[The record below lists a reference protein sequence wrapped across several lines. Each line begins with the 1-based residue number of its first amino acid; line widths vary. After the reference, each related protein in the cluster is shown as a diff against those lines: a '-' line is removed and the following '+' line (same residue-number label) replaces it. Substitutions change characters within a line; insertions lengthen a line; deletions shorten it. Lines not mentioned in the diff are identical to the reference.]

1 MRIYAASYLLP
12 INGPPVAGGGIAVDQ
27 GRVVAVGS
35 LSDLRRSYSAPVE
48 EFPGCILM
56 PGLVN
61 AHTHLELTHF
71 PAWRLR
77 HGLHYSPRSYVDW
90 IIQVIKVKRAL
101 TLEELS
107 ASLLE
112 GLKISL
118 QSGTTM
124 IGDFL
129 ADRRLLP
136 FYENAAISGRIYL
149 EFIGQEPSRYA
160 AMLADVDEDLFQLP
174 SPFLP
179 GLAPHAPFT
188 VAAELLQSLLETAR
202 HKGIPLAMHLAE
214 SVAESE
220 FFRDASGSIAADLYP
235 FVGWHDYLPA
245 PQHMTP
251 TGWLAATKAFSADFL
266 AVHGV
271 HLEEAD
277 QKILK
282 TAGCTVVLLP
292 RSNENLAV
300 GRAPAAALLRAGI
313 PLALGTDSLAS
324 NDSLSLWDEMRFLLD
339 AFPQL
344 FTPVDA
350 VRMAT
355 INAARAI
362 KRDGDAGSLE
372 PGKQA
377 DFLVVRPSALPDAA
391 RLYEQLLDHARIEG
405 VWCAGSK
412 AVTS

>member
-12 INGPPVAGGGIAVDQ
+12 VNAPPVAGGGIAVDQ
-27 GRVVAVGS
+27 GRIVAVGRVA
-35 LSDLRRSYSAPVE
+35 DLRRTYAAPVE
-48 EFPGCILM
+48 EYPDCILM

-90 IIQVIKVKRAL
+90 IIQVIKVKRTL
-101 TLEELS
+101 SLEELS

-124 IGDFL
+124 VGDFL
-129 ADRRLLP
+129 SERRLLP

-149 EFIGQEPSRYA
+149 EFIGQEPARYA
-160 AMLADVDEDLFQLP
+160 ALLADVDEDLFQLP

-179 GLAPHAPFT
+179 GIAPHAPFT
-188 VAAELLQSLLETAR
+188 VSKELLQSLLETAR
-202 HKGIPLAMHLAE
+202 HKGLPLAMHLAE
-214 SVAESE
+214 SSAESD
-220 FFRDASGSIAADLYP
+220 FFRDTTGGIAADLYP

-245 PQHMTP
+245 PQQMTP
-251 TGWLAATKAFSADFL
+251 TAWLAAAKALSADFL

-271 HLEEAD
+271 HLEGAD
-277 QKILK
+277 LGLLK
-282 TAGCTVVLLP
+282 AAGSTVVLLP

-300 GRAPAAALLRAGI
+300 GRAPAAALLQAGI

-324 NDSLSLWDEMRFLLD
+324 SDSLSLWDEMRFLLD

-344 FTPVDA
+344 FAPVDA

-355 INAARAI
+355 INGAMAI
-362 KRDGDAGSLE
+362 KRDGDAGSLA

-377 DFLVVRPSALPDAA
+377 DFLVVKPTSLPDAA
-391 RLYEQLLDHARIEG
+391 RLYEQLLEHARVEG
-405 VWCAGSK
+405 VWCAGNK
-412 AVTS
+412 AVAS

>member
-1 MRIYAASYLLP
+1 MRIYGASYILP
-12 INGPPVAGGGIAVDQ
+12 MNAPPVPGGGIAVDQ
-27 GRVVAVGS
+27 GRIVAVGR
-35 LSDLRRSYSAPVE
+35 LADLRQSFAAPVE
-48 EFPGCILM
+48 EYPDCILM

-90 IIQVIKVKRAL
+90 IIQVIKVKR
-101 TLEELS
+101 TLSLAELS

-124 IGDFL
+124 VGDFL
-129 ADRRLLP
+129 SDRRLLP

-149 EFIGQEPSRYA
+149 EFIGQDPSRYA
-160 AMLADVDEDLFQLP
+160 HLLADLDEDVFQLP
-174 SPFLP
+174 SPFLA

-188 VAAELLQSLLETAR
+188 VSGELLQSLLETAR
-202 HKGIPLAMHLAE
+202 HKGLPLAMHLAE
-214 SVAESE
+214 SAAESG
-220 FFRDASGSIAADLYP
+220 FFRDTSGGIAADLYP

-245 PQHMTP
+245 PQQTTP
-251 TGWLAATKAFSADFL
+251 TGWLAAANALSADFL

-271 HLEEAD
+271 HLEKAD
-277 QKILK
+277 LELLK
-282 TAGCTVVLLP
+282 AAGSAVVLLP

-300 GRAPAAALLRAGI
+300 GRAPAAALLQAGI

-324 NDSLSLWDEMRFLLD
+324 SDSLSLWDEMRFLLD
-339 AFPQL
+339 SFPQL
-344 FTPVDA
+344 FAPVDA

-355 INAARAI
+355 VNAAAAI

-377 DFLVVRPSALPDAA
+377 DFLVIQPQKLPAAA
-391 RLYEQLLDHARIEG
+391 RLYEQLLDHARVVG
-405 VWCAGSK
+405 VWCAGK
-412 AVTS
+412 KVVTS